1 MRIFFFRGRGHYPV
15 TWWSP
20 VGIVRCSYRMKI
32 SSCVVFFIFSS
43 TFGSLM
49 NLLRLRRG
57 AVIINTVQLHSIKS
71 ELRFCTG
78 SSPSHGV
85 SEICDVENFWQWSQL
100 LEIKLNAFLRSTILQ
115 KQFIIIVICL
125 NEGAMKY
132 LIVFINYQSRVS
144 LIQNSVLVSWIGQSN
159 EYQEILETQGLIAN
173 CPLEMGL
180 SDWGSWIQS
189 IKRGHLNFSF

>member
-1 MRIFFFRGRGHYPV
+1 MRCFLHFQLNFWISYESLTV
-15 TWWSP
+15 TPW
-20 VGIVRCSYRMKI
+20 CSNYQYCTTSFNK
-32 SSCVVFFIFSS
+32 VWTQV
-43 TFGSLM
+43 
-49 NLLRLRRG
+49 
-57 AVIINTVQLHSIKS
+57 LHRFKS
-71 ELRFCTG
+71 FY
-78 SSPSHGV
+78 GV

>member
-1 MRIFFFRGRGHYPV
+1 MRCFLHFQLNFWITYESLTV
-15 TWWSP
+15 TPW
-20 VGIVRCSYRMKI
+20 CSNY
-32 SSCVVFFIFSS
+32 
-43 TFGSLM
+43 
-49 NLLRLRRG
+49 
-57 AVIINTVQLHSIKS
+57 NTVQLHSIKS

-78 SSPSHGV
+78 SNPSHGV

-159 EYQEILETQGLIAN
+159 EYQEILETQGLIAK